1 MWDKEGRNMLVYAV
15 ITITLAFIFYTI
27 GVWSEKIQG
36 ELKKWQVV
44 VFYLGLVFDTTGTT
58 IMSKIATEG
67 FKLNFHGIT
76 GLLAIILMLFHAL
89 WATFVLIKNNEKEKE
104 DFHKL
109 SIIVW
114 IIWLIPFI
122 SGAMF
127 GMAK

>member
-1 MWDKEGRNMLVYAV
+1 MLIYAIV
-15 ITITLAFIFYTI
+15 SITLALVFYTI

-36 ELKKWQVV
+36 ELKKWHLGI
-44 VFYLGLVFDTTGTT
+44 FWAGLVFDTLGT
-58 IMSKIATEG
+58 MLMGEIASGG
-67 FKLNFHGIT
+67 FEFNFHGIT

-89 WATFVLIKNNEKEKE
+89 WATVVLVKNDAKAKIN
-104 DFHKL
+104 FHKF

-114 IIWLIPFI
+114 LIWLIPYI

>member
-1 MWDKEGRNMLVYAV
+1 MLVYAV

-27 GVWSEKIQG
+27 GVWSEKVQG
-36 ELKKWQVV
+36 RLKKWHVV

-89 WATFVLIKNNEKEKE
+89 WATFVLIKNNEKQKE
-104 DFHKL
+104 SFHKL

-114 IIWLIPFI
+114 IIWLFPFI
-122 SGAMF
+122 SGAIF
-127 GMAK
+127 GMTK